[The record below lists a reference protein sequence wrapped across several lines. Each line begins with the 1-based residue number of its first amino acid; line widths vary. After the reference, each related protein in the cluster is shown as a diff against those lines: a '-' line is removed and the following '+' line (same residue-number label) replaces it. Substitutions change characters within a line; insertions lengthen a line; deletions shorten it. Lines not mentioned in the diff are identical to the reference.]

1 MMFFPYLIQWFLPS
15 RASKPSAFTTFLFR
29 SKEPMQTPPFFDVTT
44 ILGVSANQ
52 KTQCKKIGVL
62 MVQSLGVF
70 RIPHH
75 AR

>member
-1 MMFFPYLIQWFLPS
+1 
-15 RASKPSAFTTFLFR
+15 
-29 SKEPMQTPPFFDVTT
+29 MQTPPFFDVTT

-52 KTQCKKIGVL
+52 KTQCKEIGVL